1 MKAIKYLIAGALIM
15 GLSAPAMAQE
25 VNYKDMLKPIE
36 TTLKSGNSAT
46 KEFEKEIKEYQ
57 KEFKKDPKA
66 LIALGNILAMHKDY
80 DKANLVADAVIAK
93 FKNYGDAYILK
104 GDIYAM
110 QDNGGEAA
118 TWYNQCMT
126 MDPKNPQG
134 YISYSNVYRKIDP
147 AASAEALNKLREINP
162 DYPIEAEAGH
172 NFFSAGNYEKAYDYF
187 SKAKPSTLEEYLYY
201 EYAFTAYVLDKKEES
216 LNLCQAGIQKFP
228 KDAAMQV
235 LAMRAAVDLRKYDVA
250 LEHSNIVM
258 NTDSIKKNSSII
270 SYYGL
275 ALAGNKQYNEAI
287 AQYQKA
293 LEMKAE
299 DPKPLLYISEAYKE
313 MGDEDKALEYN
324 QKYMDKN
331 PDAAPTDFMKLAEI
345 YINKAKKAA
354 ENKDAA
360 KKVENIDKAIDVYA
374 KLAEKYPT
382 LKAFA
387 KLQEGNT
394 AFQNEMDDKAI
405 PAYQEVITELE
416 AKQCDADEIG
426 YLKQAYQY
434 MGFIYNYDKQDF
446 NLAKPYWEELLKL
459 DPDNKY
465 AKDAIEKGL
474 KAAE

>member
-1 MKAIKYLIAGALIM
+1 MKAVKFLVAGLLVM
-15 GLSAPAMAQE
+15 GLSATAMAQD

-36 TTLKSGNSAT
+36 TSLKAGSASTKDFEKTLKD
-46 KEFEKEIKEYQ
+46 YQ

-66 LIALGNILAMHKDY
+66 LVALGNILAMNKEY
-80 DKANLVADAVIAK
+80 DKANAVADAVIAK

-118 TWYNQCMT
+118 TWYGQCMT

-147 AASAEALNKLREINP
+147 TASAEALNKLREINP

-172 NFFSAGNYEKAYDYF
+172 NFFSAGNYEKAYEYF
-187 SKAKPSTLEEYLYY
+187 SKAKPSTMEEYLHY
-201 EYAFTAYVLDKKEES
+201 EYAFTAYILNKKEES
-216 LNLCQAGIQKFP
+216 LSLCQSGIQKFP
-228 KDAAMQV
+228 KDAAMQI
-235 LAMRAAVDLRKYDVA
+235 LAMRAAVDLKNYDVA
-250 LEHSNIVM
+250 LQHSNIVM
-258 NTDSIKKNSSII
+258 NTDSIKKNASIL

-287 AQYQKA
+287 TQYQKA
-293 LEMKAE
+293 LEMKAD
-299 DPKPLLYISEAYKE
+299 DPKPLQYISEAYKE

-324 QKYMDKN
+324 QQYMDKN
-331 PDAAPTDFMKLAEI
+331 PNAAPTDFMKLAEI
-345 YINKAKKAA
+345 YVNKAKK
-354 ENKDAA
+354 DPA
-360 KKVENIDKAIDVYA
+360 KKAENIDKAISVYA

-382 LKAFA
+382 LKPFA

-394 AFQNEMDDKAI
+394 AFQNELDDKAI
-405 PAYQEVITELE
+405 PAYEEVIKELE
-416 AKQCDADEIG
+416 AKQCDADEVS

-446 NLAKPYWEELLKL
+446 NLAKPYWEKLLKL
-459 DPDNKY
+459 DPENKY
-465 AKDAIEKGL
+465 AKDAIEKGN
-474 KAAE
+474 AAE

>member
-104 GDIYAM
+104 GDICTM

-134 YISYSNVYRKIDP
+134 YISYARVYQKIDP
-147 AASAEALNKLREINP
+147 NGSAEALQKLKTINP
-162 DYPIEAEAGH
+162 DYPVEAETGH
-172 NFFSAGNYEKAYDYF
+172 TFYANGNYEKAYENF
-187 SKAKPSTLEEYLYY
+187 SKANHSTMEEYIFY
-201 EYAFTAYVLDKKEES
+201 EYCFTAYILNKKDEA
-216 LNLCQAGIQKFP
+216 LQLCKEGMQKYP
-228 KDAAMQV
+228 KDTAFQI
-235 LAMRAAVDLRKYDVA
+235 LAMRSAVDTQNFEDALNYATAIINNADV
-250 LEHSNIVM
+250 
-258 NTDSIKKNSSII
+258 KKNSSIY

-299 DPKPLLYISEAYKE
+299 DSKPLLYISEAYKE

-324 QKYMDKN
+324 QQYMDKN

-394 AFQNEMDDKAI
+394 AFQNELDDKAI

-446 NLAKPYWEELLKL
+446 NLAKPYWEKLLKL